1 MSTLAT
7 ELLLRNRSKGIHPVQ
22 RSRRGGIAKWKS
34 MYAPGVSGMSEG
46 CVVDKRVIQLS
57 RLLASRLSR
66 NLEKRLKDD
75 RKRTNWVWQFFRR
88 NPPRVAAMLI
98 MSRHAGDDL
107 DSFSDDDY
115 FLNTSL
121 VFQPATNSEAK
132 LLGELYLPQLAEV
145 IWLCQLRRY

>member
-1 MSTLAT
+1 
-7 ELLLRNRSKGIHPVQ
+7 
-22 RSRRGGIAKWKS
+22 

-75 RKRTNWVWQFFRR
+75 RKRTHWVWQFFRR

-132 LLGELYLPQLAEV
+132 LLGELYLPRLAEV